1 MVQNIYYII
10 LGFIFLIIGADIMI
24 KGASNLAK
32 KFHIP
37 EVLIG
42 LTIVCIGTSLPE
54 LIITVTS
61 SIKGHTDLIVGNAI
75 GSNLC
80 NLLLILGI
88 VSMIKP
94 IKFDKG
100 IVSIHLP
107 VSILATAIVILICNG
122 FITNVKF
129 GISRVEGIILI
140 LLFIIYFSFPIIIE
154 IKDIIKSKSENNMKK
169 SRKDISVI
177 KAIIF
182 IIIGAV
188 MLKHGGD
195 YVTDYS
201 TKIAEYFNISE
212 RIIGLTIIA
221 IGTALPELVTSVVAV
236 TKKDVGLAVGNLIG
250 SSMLNLWLI
259 LGIGATISPLSFDA
273 DFNSTLA
280 LLMGTVSLIWIFMFV
295 WKKDTLTREKGA
307 ILFLIFVFYM
317 IDLFIV

>member
-1 MVQNIYYII
+1 MIENIYFII
-10 LGFIFLIIGADIMI
+10 LGFIFLIIGANIMI

-61 SIKGHTDLIVGNAI
+61 SLKGHTDLIVGNAI

-94 IKFDKG
+94 IKFDKD
-100 IVSIHLP
+100 IVKIHLP
-107 VSILATAIVILICNG
+107 ISIFATAIVILICNG

-129 GISRVEGIILI
+129 GISRLEGIVLI
-140 LLFIIYFSFPIIIE
+140 LLFIVYFSFPIIIE
-154 IKDIIKSKSENNMKK
+154 VKDIIKSKSEKNIRK

-177 KAIIF
+177 KAIVF
-182 IIIGAV
+182 IIVGAI

-221 IGTALPELVTSVVAV
+221 IGTALPELVTSIVAV
-236 TKKDVGLAVGNLIG
+236 TKKDAGLAVGNLVG

-259 LGIGATISPLSFDA
+259 LGIGAAISPLTFSSE
-273 DFNSTLA
+273 FNITLA
-280 LLMGTVSLIWIFMFV
+280 ILMGTVSIIWIFMFIG
-295 WKKDTLTREKGA
+295 KKDTLTRGKGA
-307 ILFLIFVFYM
+307 VLFVIFVLYM
-317 IDLFIV
+317 IDLFIT